1 VEKERTGDVNL
12 ADCETAFPLVLRFV
26 ATREELDR
34 LSSEE
39 LHDRA
44 TQHALR
50 HANVKF
56 FWDLLRALP
65 AAEAS
70 TGDVAEAWTD
80 VQSAYGRLNDLR
92 EAGHGDVADAL
103 RPLYIE
109 YLAEHT

>member
-1 VEKERTGDVNL
+1 VAERDQ
-12 ADCETAFPLVLRFV
+12 
-26 ATREELDR
+26 LDQ

-56 FWDLLRALP
+56 FWNLLRALP

-70 TGDVAEAWTD
+70 VGEVDEARTD
-80 VQSAYGRLNDLR
+80 VQSLYGRLNDLR
-92 EAGHGDVADAL
+92 HSGEGDVAEAL
-103 RPLYIE
+103 RPLYLD
-109 YLAEHT
+109 YLEKHS

>member
-1 VEKERTGDVNL
+1 M
-12 ADCETAFPLVLRFV
+12 
-26 ATREELDR
+26 ATRDELEA

-56 FWDLLRALP
+56 FWNLLRALP

-70 TGDVAEAWTD
+70 VGEMDEARTD
-80 VQSAYGRLNDLR
+80 VQSLYGRLNDLR
-92 EAGHGDVADAL
+92 HSGEGDVAEAL
-103 RPLYIE
+103 RPFYVD
-109 YLAEHT
+109 YLEKHSK

>member
-1 VEKERTGDVNL
+1 
-12 ADCETAFPLVLRFV
+12 V
-26 ATREELDR
+26 ATREELEA

-56 FWDLLRALP
+56 FWNLLRSLP

-70 TGDVAEAWTD
+70 VGEMDEARTD
-80 VQSAYGRLNDLR
+80 VQSLYGRLDDLR
-92 EAGHGDVADAL
+92 HSGEGDVADAL

-109 YLAEHT
+109 YLETHN

>member
-1 VEKERTGDVNL
+1 VAERDQ
-12 ADCETAFPLVLRFV
+12 
-26 ATREELDR
+26 LDQ

-56 FWDLLRALP
+56 FWNLLRALP

-70 TGDVAEAWTD
+70 VGEMDEARSD
-80 VQSAYGRLNDLR
+80 VQSLYGRLNDLR
-92 EAGHGDVADAL
+92 HSGEGDVAEAL
-103 RPLYIE
+103 RPFYLE
-109 YLAEHT
+109 YLEKHT

>member
-1 VEKERTGDVNL
+1 M
-12 ADCETAFPLVLRFV
+12 ADRDQ
-26 ATREELDR
+26 LDQ

-56 FWDLLRALP
+56 FWNLLRSLP

-70 TGDVAEAWTD
+70 VGELDEARTD
-80 VQSAYGRLNDLR
+80 VQSLYGRLNDLR
-92 EAGHGDVADAL
+92 HSGEGEVAEAL
-103 RPLYIE
+103 RPLYLD
-109 YLAEHT
+109 YLEKHT

>member
-1 VEKERTGDVNL
+1 M
-12 ADCETAFPLVLRFV
+12 ADRA
-26 ATREELDR
+26 ELEA

-56 FWDLLRALP
+56 FWNLLESLP

-70 TGDVAEAWTD
+70 VGEIDEARSD
-80 VQSAYGRLNDLR
+80 VQSLFGHLNDIR
-92 EAGHGDVADAL
+92 QSGEGEVADAL

-109 YLAEHT
+109 YLVEHS

>member
-1 VEKERTGDVNL
+1 M
-12 ADCETAFPLVLRFV
+12 AD
-26 ATREELDR
+26 REELEA

-56 FWDLLRALP
+56 FWNLLRSLP

-70 TGDVAEAWTD
+70 VGELDEARTD
-80 VQSAYGRLNDLR
+80 VQSLYGRLDDLR
-92 EAGHGDVADAL
+92 HSGEGDVADAL

>member
-1 VEKERTGDVNL
+1 M
-12 ADCETAFPLVLRFV
+12 
-26 ATREELDR
+26 ATREELET

-56 FWDLLRALP
+56 FWRLLRAIP

-70 TGDVAEAWTD
+70 LGEMDEVHDD
-80 VQSAYGRLNDLR
+80 VQSLFGRLDDMRRSGEGEL
-92 EAGHGDVADAL
+92 ADSL
-103 RPLYIE
+103 RPFYID
-109 YLAEHT
+109 YLVDHT

>member
-1 VEKERTGDVNL
+1 VAERDQ
-12 ADCETAFPLVLRFV
+12 
-26 ATREELDR
+26 LDQ

-56 FWDLLRALP
+56 FWNLLRALP

-70 TGDVAEAWTD
+70 VGEVDEARTD
-80 VQSAYGRLNDLR
+80 VQSLYGRLNDLR
-92 EAGHGDVADAL
+92 HSGEGVVAEAL
-103 RPLYIE
+103 RPLYLD
-109 YLAEHT
+109 YLEKHS

>member
-1 VEKERTGDVNL
+1 V
-12 ADCETAFPLVLRFV
+12 ADRDQ
-26 ATREELDR
+26 LDQ

-56 FWDLLRALP
+56 FWNLLRALP

-70 TGDVAEAWTD
+70 VGEMDEARTD
-80 VQSAYGRLNDLR
+80 VQSLYGRLNDLR
-92 EAGHGDVADAL
+92 HSGEGEVAEAL
-103 RPLYIE
+103 RPLYLD
-109 YLAEHT
+109 YLEKHT

>member
-1 VEKERTGDVNL
+1 V
-12 ADCETAFPLVLRFV
+12 ADRDQLEA
-26 ATREELDR
+26 

-56 FWDLLRALP
+56 FWELLQTLP

-70 TGDVAEAWTD
+70 VGEIDEARSD
-80 VQSAYGRLNDLR
+80 VQSLYGRLDDLHDS
-92 EAGHGDVADAL
+92 GQGDVADAL
-103 RPLYIE
+103 RPLYID
-109 YLAEHT
+109 YLEKHT

>member
-1 VEKERTGDVNL
+1 
-12 ADCETAFPLVLRFV
+12 V
-26 ATREELDR
+26 ATRDELEA

-56 FWDLLRALP
+56 FWELFGALP

-70 TGDVAEAWTD
+70 VGEINEARND
-80 VQSAYGRLNDLR
+80 IQSLYGRINDLR
-92 EAGHGDVADAL
+92 HSGEGDVADAL
-103 RPLYIE
+103 RPLYVD
-109 YLAEHT
+109 YLEKHS